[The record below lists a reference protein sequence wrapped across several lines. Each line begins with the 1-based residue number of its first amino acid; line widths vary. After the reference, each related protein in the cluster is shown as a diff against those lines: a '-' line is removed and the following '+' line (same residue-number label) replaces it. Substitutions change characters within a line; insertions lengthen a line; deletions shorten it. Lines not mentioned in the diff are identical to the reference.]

1 MKNSPNNHNKPQELP
16 IAKQIIKSSSSHN
29 NNEDRNRINE
39 EIRADKIRVI
49 RPDGEH
55 LIISPK
61 EALEIA
67 YKLEMDLVEIAPGAT
82 PPVCKIM
89 DYGKFVYEKKK
100 HEKEAKK
107 KQHTVQIKEL
117 RFRPHTDDHDFEF
130 KMRHAREF
138 LSEGNKVKAM
148 VQFRGRDIVY
158 NEQGLELLKRF
169 ADALSDLGK
178 IESPPK
184 LEGKRMNMLLAPTK

>member
-1 MKNSPNNHNKPQELP
+1 
-16 IAKQIIKSSSSHN
+16 
-29 NNEDRNRINE
+29 
-39 EIRADKIRVI
+39 
-49 RPDGEH
+49 
-55 LIISPK
+55 
-61 EALEIA
+61 
-67 YKLEMDLVEIAPGAT
+67 MDLVEIAPGAT

-100 HEKEAKK
+100 REKEAKK

-178 IESPPK
+178 VESPPK

>member
-1 MKNSPNNHNKPQELP
+1 
-16 IAKQIIKSSSSHN
+16 
-29 NNEDRNRINE
+29 
-39 EIRADKIRVI
+39 
-49 RPDGEH
+49 
-55 LIISPK
+55 
-61 EALEIA
+61 
-67 YKLEMDLVEIAPGAT
+67 MDLVEIAPGAT

-89 DYGKFVYEKKK
+89 DYGKFVYETKKR
-100 HEKEAKK
+100 EREAKK

-158 NEQGLELLKRF
+158 NEQGLELLKKF
-169 ADALSDLGK
+169 AEALSDVGK

>member
-1 MKNSPNNHNKPQELP
+1 
-16 IAKQIIKSSSSHN
+16 
-29 NNEDRNRINE
+29 
-39 EIRADKIRVI
+39 
-49 RPDGEH
+49 

-61 EALEIA
+61 EALDIA

-100 HEKEAKK
+100 REKEAKK

-117 RFRPHTDDHDFEF
+117 RFRQHTDDHDFEF

-169 ADALSDLGK
+169 ADALSDVGK
-178 IESPPK
+178 MESPPK

>member
-1 MKNSPNNHNKPQELP
+1 M
-16 IAKQIIKSSSSHN
+16 
-29 NNEDRNRINE
+29 
-39 EIRADKIRVI
+39 
-49 RPDGEH
+49 
-55 LIISPK
+55 IISPK
-61 EALEIA
+61 EALDIA

-100 HEKEAKK
+100 REKEAKK

-169 ADALSDLGK
+169 ADALSDVGK
-178 IESPPK
+178 MESPPK

>member
-1 MKNSPNNHNKPQELP
+1 M
-16 IAKQIIKSSSSHN
+16 
-29 NNEDRNRINE
+29 
-39 EIRADKIRVI
+39 
-49 RPDGEH
+49 
-55 LIISPK
+55 IISPK

-158 NEQGLELLKRF
+158 NEQGLKLLKRF

>member
-1 MKNSPNNHNKPQELP
+1 
-16 IAKQIIKSSSSHN
+16 
-29 NNEDRNRINE
+29 
-39 EIRADKIRVI
+39 
-49 RPDGEH
+49 
-55 LIISPK
+55 
-61 EALEIA
+61 
-67 YKLEMDLVEIAPGAT
+67 MDLVEIAPGAT

-100 HEKEAKK
+100 REKEAKK

-178 IESPPK
+178 VESPPK
-184 LEGKRMNMLLAPTK
+184 LEGKRMNMLIAPTK

>member
-1 MKNSPNNHNKPQELP
+1 M
-16 IAKQIIKSSSSHN
+16 
-29 NNEDRNRINE
+29 
-39 EIRADKIRVI
+39 
-49 RPDGEH
+49 
-55 LIISPK
+55 IISPK

-100 HEKEAKK
+100 REKEAKK

>member
-1 MKNSPNNHNKPQELP
+1 
-16 IAKQIIKSSSSHN
+16 
-29 NNEDRNRINE
+29 
-39 EIRADKIRVI
+39 
-49 RPDGEH
+49 
-55 LIISPK
+55 
-61 EALEIA
+61 
-67 YKLEMDLVEIAPGAT
+67 MDLVEIAPGAT

-169 ADALSDLGK
+169 ADALSDVGK
-178 IESPPK
+178 MESPPK

>member
-1 MKNSPNNHNKPQELP
+1 M
-16 IAKQIIKSSSSHN
+16 
-29 NNEDRNRINE
+29 
-39 EIRADKIRVI
+39 
-49 RPDGEH
+49 
-55 LIISPK
+55 IISPK
-61 EALEIA
+61 EALDIA

-100 HEKEAKK
+100 REKEAKK

>member
-1 MKNSPNNHNKPQELP
+1 
-16 IAKQIIKSSSSHN
+16 
-29 NNEDRNRINE
+29 
-39 EIRADKIRVI
+39 
-49 RPDGEH
+49 
-55 LIISPK
+55 
-61 EALEIA
+61 
-67 YKLEMDLVEIAPGAT
+67 MDLVEIAPGAT

-100 HEKEAKK
+100 REKEAKK

-169 ADALSDLGK
+169 ADALSDVGK
-178 IESPPK
+178 MESPPK

>member
-1 MKNSPNNHNKPQELP
+1 MAQKPSTDWPRRTTPLVG
-16 IAKQIIKSSSSHN
+16 
-29 NNEDRNRINE
+29 NEDLLRQNPLGDSSDSTKEQRVPVDLISDYVLNQIDYSKAIE
-39 EIRADKIRVI
+39 SWKGPDRA
-49 RPDGEH
+49 
-55 LIISPK
+55 
-61 EALEIA
+61 
-67 YKLEMDLVEIAPGAT
+67 Y
-82 PPVCKIM
+82 
-89 DYGKFVYEKKK
+89 
-100 HEKEAKK
+100 
-107 KQHTVQIKEL
+107 
-117 RFRPHTDDHDFEF
+117 HDFEF

-178 IESPPK
+178 VESPPK

>member
-1 MKNSPNNHNKPQELP
+1 
-16 IAKQIIKSSSSHN
+16 
-29 NNEDRNRINE
+29 
-39 EIRADKIRVI
+39 
-49 RPDGEH
+49 
-55 LIISPK
+55 
-61 EALEIA
+61 
-67 YKLEMDLVEIAPGAT
+67 MDLVEIAPGAT

-100 HEKEAKK
+100 REKEAKK

>member
-1 MKNSPNNHNKPQELP
+1 
-16 IAKQIIKSSSSHN
+16 
-29 NNEDRNRINE
+29 
-39 EIRADKIRVI
+39 
-49 RPDGEH
+49 

-61 EALEIA
+61 EALDIA

-100 HEKEAKK
+100 REKEAKK

-169 ADALSDLGK
+169 ADALSDVGK
-178 IESPPK
+178 MESPPK

>member
-1 MKNSPNNHNKPQELP
+1 
-16 IAKQIIKSSSSHN
+16 
-29 NNEDRNRINE
+29 
-39 EIRADKIRVI
+39 
-49 RPDGEH
+49 
-55 LIISPK
+55 
-61 EALEIA
+61 
-67 YKLEMDLVEIAPGAT
+67 MDLVEIAPGAT

-100 HEKEAKK
+100 REKEAKK

-117 RFRPHTDDHDFEF
+117 RFRPHTDDHDFDF

-158 NEQGLELLKRF
+158 NDQGLELLNRF
-169 ADALSDLGK
+169 AQALSDVGK
-178 IESPPK
+178 VESPAK
-184 LEGKRMNMLLAPTK
+184 LEGKRMNMLLAPSK

>member
-1 MKNSPNNHNKPQELP
+1 MQLSKKGNKTP
-16 IAKQIIKSSSSHN
+16 
-29 NNEDRNRINE
+29 DR
-39 EIRADKIRVI
+39 RV
-49 RPDGEH
+49 
-55 LIISPK
+55 
-61 EALEIA
+61 
-67 YKLEMDLVEIAPGAT
+67 
-82 PPVCKIM
+82 
-89 DYGKFVYEKKK
+89 EKKPEEWHK
-100 HEKEAKK
+100 LHYVKILSAEFFVFNWLFSFRN
-107 KQHTVQIKEL
+107 TSLIKEL

-169 ADALSDLGK
+169 ADALSDVGK
-178 IESPPK
+178 MESPPK